1 MKQLNLAR
9 AGLVAGL
16 AAGLAVMPLAVIAQ
30 SEAPAVED
38 GLPLGVEIEQVGE
51 TYVAETHGDWEIRC
65 IRAEEGQPE
74 PCQLYQLLVDGNGG
88 AVAEFNVFDLP
99 DEGQAIAGAT
109 IVTPLDTLL
118 TPGLR
123 LRIDEG
129 NWSEFPFAFCQPI
142 GCFARLGLTE
152 EDVAALRGGGTA
164 FVALVPLPA
173 PDQVVQ
179 LEASLRGF
187 TAGFAALEVRNTA
200 AIELFNQLREAQQGE
215 TGEAAPAD

>member
-1 MKQLNLAR
+1 MSIQIFTPAKRITGKVAVLMAALLA
-9 AGLVAGL
+9 GPVAL
-16 AAGLAVMPLAVIAQ
+16 HAQ
-30 SEAPAVED
+30 SDAPAAD
-38 GLPLGVEIEQVGE
+38 TSLPLGREVSTVGE

-74 PCQLYQLLVDGNGG
+74 PCQLYQLLLDANGG
-88 AVAEFNVFDLP
+88 AVAEFNIFDLP
-99 DEGQAIAGAT
+99 DEGQVVAGAT

-118 TPGLR
+118 QPGIR
-123 LRIDEG
+123 LRVDDG
-129 NWSEFPFAFCQPI
+129 TWSEFPFAFCQPI

-152 EDVAALRGGGTA
+152 GNLEAFRAGTDA

-187 TAGFAALEVRNTA
+187 TAGFEALEARNQTA
-200 AIELFNQLREAQQGE
+200 LTLLEQLRATQGN
-215 TGEAAPAD
+215 